1 MPALSRATFVLLVLL
16 LGASAAAAKEHA
28 LPGELFH
35 DDLSSQLLS
44 LREAALSLP
53 VAALLGA
60 LLAFRPRR
68 RNASPR
74 KPAVI
79 QTQIVL
85 AILGALIMIVVG
97 ASLARAFGIVGAAG
111 LIRYRSKIGDPK
123 DAVVMLSTLGVGLAS
138 GVGLY
143 WLALFATLFILLV
156 LWLVESL
163 EPEAFNLFSLKVSTK
178 QAAKLRPELEAILRR
193 HRIEYELRSSS
204 AEELCYE
211 VKMPPAKQTNRI
223 SDAILALDPPN
234 RAAVHWDQSKVKE

>member
-1 MPALSRATFVLLVLL
+1 MPTLIRATVMLLVLL
-16 LGASAAAAKEHA
+16 FGPGAATAKEHP
-28 LPGELFH
+28 LPAELFH
-35 DDLSSQLLS
+35 DDLTSQLLS

-68 RNASPR
+68 RNAQAR

-85 AILGALIMIVVG
+85 AILGAMIMIVVG
-97 ASLARAFGIVGAAG
+97 TSLARAFGIVGAAG

-123 DAVVMLSTLGVGLAS
+123 DAVVMLSTLGIGLAS

-143 WLALFATLFILLV
+143 GLAGFATFFILLV
-156 LWLVESL
+156 LWLIESL

-178 QAAKLRPELEAILRR
+178 QATKVRPALEAILRR
-193 HRIEYELRSSS
+193 HRIEYDLRSSS
-204 AEELCYE
+204 IEELCYE
-211 VKMPPAKQTNRI
+211 VKVPPENHTNRVT
-223 SDAILALDPPN
+223 DAILALDPGN
-234 RAAVHWDQSKVKE
+234 KAAVQWEILKAS